1 MTTNHSAIDAFI
13 GVLNQSKNKALLKSL
28 MLVLLI
34 IYILFALANMFWQFV
49 PAPASPKIPM
59 QIPQQQVKSN
69 NSANSVQD
77 LIAINIFGQAK
88 VISAQPVSTVTNAP
102 ETKLNLTLTGVVAS
116 TTEEDGAAVIA
127 NRSTQSTYGIGEK
140 IEGTQAILSRVFAD
154 RVIISNRGAK
164 ETLML
169 DGIDYSKISN
179 SADIANNNNGF
190 SPANQTIPKNVV
202 KTVSAGPSL
211 DSIAELRDKPEKFI
225 DFINVAPVRNEGELQ
240 GYRVSPGK
248 EAALFNETGLQT
260 GDVITYINGLDL
272 TQPRE
277 AVEAMRA
284 LRESDSLEISVLRN
298 DQPMTLSLS
307 LP

>member
-34 IYILFALANMFWQFV
+34 IYILFVLANMFWQFV

-59 QIPQQQVKSN
+59 QISQQQVKSN

-277 AVEAMRA
+277 AVEAMQA

>member
-59 QIPQQQVKSN
+59 QISQQQVKSN

-179 SADIANNNNGF
+179 TADIANSNGF
-190 SPANQTIPKNVV
+190 SPANQIIPKNVV

-211 DSIAELRDKPEKFI
+211 DSIAQLRDKPEKFI

-277 AVEAMRA
+277 AVEAMQA

>member
-1 MTTNHSAIDAFI
+1 MTTNHTAIIALFNAFK
-13 GVLNQSKNKALLKSL
+13 QPKNKALLKSL
-28 MLVLLI
+28 LLLLLT

-59 QIPQQQVKSN
+59 QISQQQAQPNVTAN
-69 NSANSVQD
+69 NVQD
-77 LIAINIFGQAK
+77 LIAVNIFGKAK
-88 VISAQPVSTVTNAP
+88 AAAAQPVSAVTNAP

-116 TTEEDGAAVIA
+116 TTEDDGAAVIA
-127 NRSTQSTYGIGEK
+127 NRNNQSTYGIGEK
-140 IEGTQAILSRVFAD
+140 IEGTQATLSRVFAD

-169 DGIDYSKISN
+169 DGIDFSKISTQADPTN
-179 SADIANNNNGF
+179 SNAAF
-190 SPANQTIPKNVV
+190 LPANQTIPKNIV
-202 KTVSAGPSL
+202 KTLAQGPSL
-211 DSIAELRDKPEKFI
+211 ESIAQLRDQPEKFI
-225 DFINVAPVRNEGELQ
+225 DFINVAPFRSDGELQ

-248 EAALFNETGLQT
+248 DAALFNDTGLQS

-277 AVEAMRA
+277 AVEAMQA
-284 LRESDSLEISVLRN
+284 LRQSDSLVIAVLRN

>member
-1 MTTNHSAIDAFI
+1 MTTNHTAINALFNAI
-13 GVLNQSKNKALLKSL
+13 KQPKNKALLKSL
-28 MLVLLI
+28 MLLLLI

-49 PAPASPKIPM
+49 PAPESPKIPM
-59 QIPQQQVKSN
+59 QISQQQSQTN
-69 NSANSVQD
+69 NSTGNVQD
-77 LIAINIFGQAK
+77 LIAVNIFGKAK
-88 VISAQPVSTVTNAP
+88 AVSVQPVSAVTNAP
-102 ETKLNLTLTGVVAS
+102 ETKLSLTLTGVVAS
-116 TTEEDGAAVIA
+116 TTEEEGAAIIS
-127 NRSTQSTYGIGEK
+127 NRNTQNTYGIGEK

-169 DGIDYSKISN
+169 DGIDFSKIS
-179 SADIANNNNGF
+179 SQADSPDSNAVF
-190 SPANQTIPKNVV
+190 LPANQTIPKNIV
-202 KTVSAGPSL
+202 KTVAEGPSL
-211 DSIAELRDKPEKFI
+211 ESIAQLRDKPEKFI
-225 DFINVAPVRNEGELQ
+225 DFINVAPVRNDGELQ
-240 GYRVSPGK
+240 GYKVSPGK
-248 EAALFNETGLQT
+248 DAALFNETGLQT

-277 AVEAMRA
+277 AVEAMQA

>member
-1 MTTNHSAIDAFI
+1 MATNHTAINALIDAF
-13 GVLNQSKNKALLKSL
+13 NQPKNKALFKSL
-28 MLVLLI
+28 LFVLLT

-59 QIPQQQVKSN
+59 QLAQQQSQP
-69 NSANSVQD
+69 SANSNNVQD
-77 LIAINIFGQAK
+77 LIALNIFGKAK
-88 VISAQPVSTVTNAP
+88 AVKVQQVSAVTNAP

-116 TTEEDGAAVIA
+116 TTEDDGAAVIA
-127 NRSTQSTYGIGEK
+127 NRNTQSTYGIGEK
-140 IEGTQAILSRVFAD
+140 IEGTQATLNRVFAD
-154 RVIISNRGAK
+154 RVIISNRGMK

-169 DGIDYSKISN
+169 DGIDFSKLSTQANTSN
-179 SADIANNNNGF
+179 SNAAF
-190 SPANQTIPKNVV
+190 LPARQTIPKNVV
-202 KTVSAGPSL
+202 KTVEQGPSL
-211 DSIAELRDKPEKFI
+211 ESIAQLRSQPEKFI
-225 DFINVAPVRNEGELQ
+225 DFINVTPVRNDGELK

-248 EAALFNETGLQT
+248 DAALFNDTGLQT

-277 AVEAMRA
+277 AVEAMQA
-284 LRESDSLEISVLRN
+284 LRESDNLEIAVLRN